1 MPKLS
6 ISRRHEF
13 FNWVP
18 LDPEKVE
25 GYRLGRGRQAD
36 IKLSGHTDISREH
49 ARIFYNPEEDQ
60 WYLVDQSLFGTFLNG
75 QRIPEKVPVKL
86 NYGDS
91 IRIHDYLLIFNME
104 SSIFVAD
111 VSNVYDSPLPL
122 RENSK
127 FEHLISQLSER
138 MGQLSHDGA
147 FFVRYV
153 AETVRR
159 SFHVDNCFVG
169 IYDEGGNH
177 FEHFYNDSSDPALQ
191 GRKFRPSESFLAA
204 VRNERRAL
212 SSLDVSNDP
221 EFKNF
226 ETLARSRVRSAVG
239 IPILGNAG
247 VLYLDSRLSTLQHC
261 TDEDLD
267 FLCSLCGAN
276 GIIGFL
282 VNTLRQIHDV
292 HEEVL
297 IPFSPQLSE
306 IVDEIYRNVAR
317 AQGHVL
323 ILGESG
329 TGKELAARLI
339 HRYSER
345 ANRPF
350 LSFNCTAVPATLFD
364 DAFFGHDKGSFTDAN
379 GPRKGYYESAL
390 GGTLFLDEI
399 GDIGMECQAKLLR
412 VIQFGEIQRIG
423 HDHPITI
430 PEEER
435 PRLIFATNRDL
446 KAMVEAGKFRD
457 DLYQRLNRC
466 TIRMP
471 PLREMTEHLPVLLPY
486 MIRRYAHR
494 CATKV
499 QRISQ
504 DALRVLQNYTWPGNI
519 RELETVLQNA
529 LMTCE
534 GETLRPRHLHL
545 DAEQTLPAFEAY
557 PTLLH
562 LEEEIARNATS
573 CEIPTLIEGEDGW
586 ERGIVARAIHQRAMR
601 MGDPF
606 VAIDASTLSPDEISS
621 PSPGEKGCCFFP
633 PLDRGTLFLDRVES
647 LPPRCQRILLGH
659 LDEWNMMHLGIIRGK
674 PEVKWI
680 FGTNTDLAGRVA
692 AQAFDPELYQTIQI
706 ETIRIPPLWRRRE
719 VIPELVEYFL
729 RSCYRQER
737 IPEVTITPEAQEL
750 LERYAWPGQVRE
762 IRRVVEYLAMNVGSD
777 RKIRVEDLP
786 PWINPS
792 ATIPGRLELEIARI
806 ISETYLRSGKN
817 KSKSAKRLQVD
828 RRTVDKY
835 LKIAERHGFFP

>member
-1 MPKLS
+1 MWHIENDRAVPPSVSDVLPPDVAAERRKIQVPLEFSIELSGESCNNRGLVYQAISAAGRGGSGGFILPLERMTLHLCSIVKDRERSIRPRMRLLHAEVPMPKLS

-390 GGTLFLDEI
+390 GGTL
-399 GDIGMECQAKLLR
+399 
-412 VIQFGEIQRIG
+412 
-423 HDHPITI
+423 
-430 PEEER
+430 
-435 PRLIFATNRDL
+435 
-446 KAMVEAGKFRD
+446 
-457 DLYQRLNRC
+457 
-466 TIRMP
+466 
-471 PLREMTEHLPVLLPY
+471 
-486 MIRRYAHR
+486 
-494 CATKV
+494 
-499 QRISQ
+499 
-504 DALRVLQNYTWPGNI
+504 
-519 RELETVLQNA
+519 
-529 LMTCE
+529 
-534 GETLRPRHLHL
+534 
-545 DAEQTLPAFEAY
+545 
-557 PTLLH
+557 
-562 LEEEIARNATS
+562 
-573 CEIPTLIEGEDGW
+573 
-586 ERGIVARAIHQRAMR
+586 
-601 MGDPF
+601 
-606 VAIDASTLSPDEISS
+606 
-621 PSPGEKGCCFFP
+621 
-633 PLDRGTLFLDRVES
+633 
-647 LPPRCQRILLGH
+647 
-659 LDEWNMMHLGIIRGK
+659 
-674 PEVKWI
+674 
-680 FGTNTDLAGRVA
+680 
-692 AQAFDPELYQTIQI
+692 
-706 ETIRIPPLWRRRE
+706 
-719 VIPELVEYFL
+719 
-729 RSCYRQER
+729 
-737 IPEVTITPEAQEL
+737 
-750 LERYAWPGQVRE
+750 
-762 IRRVVEYLAMNVGSD
+762 
-777 RKIRVEDLP
+777 
-786 PWINPS
+786 
-792 ATIPGRLELEIARI
+792 
-806 ISETYLRSGKN
+806 
-817 KSKSAKRLQVD
+817 
-828 RRTVDKY
+828 
-835 LKIAERHGFFP
+835 